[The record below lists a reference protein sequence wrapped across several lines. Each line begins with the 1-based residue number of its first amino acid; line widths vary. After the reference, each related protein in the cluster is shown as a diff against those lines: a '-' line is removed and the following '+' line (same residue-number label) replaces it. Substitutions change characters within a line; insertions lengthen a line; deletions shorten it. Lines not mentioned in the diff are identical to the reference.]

1 MISVGRI
8 VKAAGKLAFMD
19 DTFSKI
25 TTDAL
30 KTSAKTTNW
39 RNIHNQNWKSIHR
52 QIGRAFK
59 EAESKT
65 YKDSFWKNLWEKN
78 ICGFP
83 KDIANAWNSTSGAWK
98 VTKAVGGQLMKRL
111 PVVFAALELFNI
123 VPAFKDEGL
132 FSGLKETVRSATRLT
147 TSMAGFIAGQALIP
161 IPLVGGLIGAIATDL
176 VVGKCTDLLLGKSYS
191 ERKAEAEEAQNAKK
205 TQEEQYKEQLE
216 QYQKAIQN
224 SPYGDMNQYATNYQA
239 INPTMTPQQLMALK
253 GMLYGG
259 GMTDPM
265 NQDFMEM
272 SSGIGRLD
280 YRA

>member
-1 MISVGRI
+1 
-8 VKAAGKLAFMD
+8 
-19 DTFSKI
+19 
-25 TTDAL
+25 
-30 KTSAKTTNW
+30 
-39 RNIHNQNWKSIHR
+39 
-52 QIGRAFK
+52 
-59 EAESKT
+59 
-65 YKDSFWKNLWEKN
+65 
-78 ICGFP
+78 
-83 KDIANAWNSTSGAWK
+83 
-98 VTKAVGGQLMKRL
+98 MKRL

-216 QYQKAIQN
+216 QYQKAMQN
-224 SPYGDMNQYATNYQA
+224 SPYGDMNQYAQNYNT
-239 INPTMTPQQLMALK
+239 IRPTITPQQLMALK